1 MARLN
6 MWKNA
11 AVAGLF
17 TNALLQL
24 DFPPQI
30 HQAKALEGK
39 AENSVFLDEGF
50 YVLKVD
56 LDGKSMIF
64 LPRWN
69 SEKKEKC

>member
-11 AVAGLF
+11 AVPGLF

-24 DFPPQI
+24 EFPPQI

-39 AENSVFLDEGF
+39 AENSVR
-50 YVLKVD
+50 
-56 LDGKSMIF
+56 I
-64 LPRWN
+64 PR
-69 SEKKEKC
+69 

>member
-11 AVAGLF
+11 AVSGLF

-24 DFPPQI
+24 EFPPQI

-39 AENSVFLDEGF
+39 AEKSVLG

-56 LDGKSMIF
+56 LDGKSMKSL
-64 LPRWN
+64 LPR
-69 SEKKEKC
+69 